1 MAKDIFDK
9 KVLNLFDEE
18 VSLNKKDKSKLEKR
32 FIIPPFSVFD
42 TKQGYW
48 QDRKRCWLDL
58 GIKSEVGRGDNLTF
72 NLDSFNYEDDKK
84 IQQVK
89 TGKCLPQGFDPEK
102 YGVKQAQATS
112 IFDPVLCE
120 ISYKWFCVEGGAV
133 LDVFAGGSVR
143 GVVAEY
149 LGYNYTGIDLS
160 EKQIEANKENAAMI
174 FPDGHNIKWFNDDSL
189 NVDKYVNNNSV
200 DMIFSCPPYY
210 DLEVYSDK
218 PNDLSNM
225 EYEDF
230 KKAYIEIIVRACK
243 KLKENRFAVFVVG
256 DMRDKKG
263 YYRNFVDLTKYA
275 FYKGGMKLWNEAILL
290 NALGTAMI
298 RCSSPFNSNRKLTK
312 VHQNILIFYK
322 GDEKEIRNNYKA
334 LLDEEEIIDV

>member
-1 MAKDIFDK
+1 MKDIFDK
-9 KVLNLFDEE
+9 KITNLFGEE
-18 VSLNKKDKSKLEKR
+18 VSLIKDKKSELEKK
-32 FIIPPFSVFD
+32 FIIPPFSVLD

-48 QDRKRCWLDL
+48 QDRKRAWLDL

-84 IQQVK
+84 IQKIK
-89 TGKCLPQGFDPEK
+89 TGKCLPAGFDPEK

-120 ISYKWFCVEGGAV
+120 ICYKWFNIEKGAI

-149 LGYNYTGIDLS
+149 LGYQYNGIDLS
-160 EKQIEANKENAAMI
+160 EKQIEANKENAKMI
-174 FPDGHNIKWFNDDSL
+174 FGENHNIKWYNDDSL
-189 NVDKYVNNNSV
+189 NVDNYIKDNSV

-225 EYEDF
+225 EYEQF
-230 KKAYIEIIVRACK
+230 RKTYIEIICRACK
-243 KLKENRFAVFVVG
+243 KLKNNRFAVFVVG
-256 DMRDKKG
+256 DMRDKEG

-275 FYKGGMKLWNEAILL
+275 FNKGGMKLWNEAILL

-312 VHQNILIFYK
+312 VHQNVLIFYK
-322 GDEKEIRNNYKA
+322 GDVKEIRNNYKVVC
-334 LLDEEEIIDV
+334 DEN